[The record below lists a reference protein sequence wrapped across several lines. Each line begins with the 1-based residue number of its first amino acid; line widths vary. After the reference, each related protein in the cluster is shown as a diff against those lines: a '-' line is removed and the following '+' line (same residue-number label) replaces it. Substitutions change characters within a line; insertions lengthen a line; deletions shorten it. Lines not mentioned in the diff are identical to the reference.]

1 MYIYI
6 QNNVHFTT
14 IFSVTRSK
22 FTFSFHYKYKL
33 YKCGSAE
40 KNLDIA
46 LGTLYE
52 YELFFRTFIVHYGL
66 VKCQRYAHVK
76 LIEHDRT

>member
-33 YKCGSAE
+33 Q
-40 KNLDIA
+40 NV
-46 LGTLYE
+46 

-66 VKCQRYAHVK
+66 VKCQRYAYVK